1 MKYKKALGALTRSK
15 AWLTTYQMSNR
26 KKIIHAIS
34 DLGRRVTVADVVAK
48 TGMPLAE
55 VSNELNQIA
64 SDTNANLEVAQDGD
78 IYYCYPDHLTYT
90 YFTRGVSRVVGQ
102 IRHYVFAASFFLFR
116 LSFGLILLFSLIC
129 FFGIALVIQTLLAG
143 VSGSTEAVA
152 GMWRDF
158 FGLVQRL
165 ALTDLLHWGKE
176 KLKPGS
182 TKGGIRQGFLLDCY
196 SFLFGEGDPNKEI
209 DEERWR
215 LLAQVIRLNEGV
227 VLPEHLSPYTG
238 KDPEDEHMIFEILAK
253 FNGRPQVSSTGN
265 IVYIFPDMQKRS
277 EVTSYAL
284 LPPSLEQKSW
294 TFTTLKKEELKK
306 VMGLGALNFVMALT
320 ACYFLVRP
328 TYMNSVSYMFLFL
341 CFYAL
346 LFLTIPALRLM
357 YTFEKNKTIKKANEL
372 CREFESRLGAP
383 TAPLAQRLE
392 EAEEMRA
399 AMGTN
404 ADTSI
409 VYSTRQDY
417 LEQIS
422 DTDFQRDLKM
432 GGT

>member
-1 MKYKKALGALTRSK
+1 
-15 AWLTTYQMSNR
+15 MSNR
-26 KKIIHAIS
+26 TKIIHAINE
-34 DLGRRVTVADVVAK
+34 LGRRVTVADVVAK

-64 SDTNANLEVAQDGD
+64 SDTHANLEVAQDGD
-78 IYYCYPDHLTYT
+78 IYYCYPDHLSIT
-90 YFTRGVSRVVGQ
+90 YFTRGISRIAGVVA
-102 IRHYVFAASFFLFR
+102 HYAFEFAFFLFR

-165 ALTDLLHWGKE
+165 ALKDLLHWGKE
-176 KLKPGS
+176 KLRPGS
-182 TKGGIRQGFLLDCY
+182 TKGGARQGFLLDCY
-196 SFLFGEGDPNKEI
+196 SFLFGEGDPNRDV

-238 KDPEDEHMIFEILAK
+238 RDPEDENIIFEILAK
-253 FNGRPQVSSTGN
+253 FNGRPQVSTTGN
-265 IVYIFPDMQKRS
+265 IVYLFPSMQKRS

-284 LPPSLEQKSW
+284 LPPLLEHKRW
-294 TFTTLKKEELKK
+294 TFTSLKKEELKK

-328 TYMNSVSYMFLFL
+328 TYMTSVSYMFLFL

-346 LFLTIPALRLM
+346 LFLTIPALRLL
-357 YTFEKNKTIKKANEL
+357 YTFEKNRMIKKSNDL
-372 CREFESRLGAP
+372 CREYENRLGSP
-383 TAPLAQRLE
+383 NSQLAQRLE

-399 AMGTN
+399 ALASNG
-404 ADTSI
+404 DSSI
-409 VYSTRQDY
+409 VYSTSQDY